1 MIVDAHTIVNERRA
15 MEPDLSHFLPLI
27 VAGEL
32 KGAQGIPLEPEADHR
47 AEERHTRSSSPSIH
61 CLLRKKT
68 TALFAMSQRGRWSL
82 TSAKNYYLSIRIL
95 PPTWA
100 GCR

>member
-1 MIVDAHTIVNERRA
+1 VKSSVFRSSQELTA
-15 MEPDLSHFLPLI
+15 
-27 VAGEL
+27 EL
-32 KGAQGIPLEPEADHR
+32 KKGY
-47 AEERHTRSSSPSIH
+47 TRSSSPPIH

-68 TALFAMSQRGRWSL
+68 TALFAVSQRGRWSL
-82 TSAKNYYLSIRIL
+82 TSAKKSYLSIRIL